1 MEKKYIS
8 LDISRSRSK
17 KENKSMS
24 EFTIGLM
31 IGGLVGYVFS
41 VVTLGFI
48 WALFLG
54 RERLD

>member
-8 LDISRSRSK
+8 LDISRSRSEK
-17 KENKSMS
+17 ANKSMS
-24 EFTIGLM
+24 DFTMGLM

>member
-1 MEKKYIS
+1 
-8 LDISRSRSK
+8 
-17 KENKSMS
+17 MS

-31 IGGLVGYVFS
+31 IGGLIGYVFS